1 MVQGDGERRV
11 KLRKTIMLS
20 VMECKRLFTFMV
32 EKKMLSLL
40 FHKFFSHVQHLQS
53 NIMSIAN

>member
-1 MVQGDGERRV
+1 V